1 MKIAVIGKPGV
12 VPNNLKRDIQGLGF
26 ELTDKKPDLVVS
38 YGGDGTLL
46 VTERVFP
53 GVIKLAIRK
62 SLTSQKTI
70 DISLVEALEKIK
82 NKEYEIEEFIKLEA
96 SVNGEKKLI
105 CMNDLVIRNDVPTH
119 ALRFS
124 VEIGEKKHKHLI
136 GDGVVV
142 ATPFGSTAYF
152 SSIARR
158 DFTRGIGVAFN
169 NLTKPKEH
177 LKVGEDSVI
186 SIKIER
192 RSGVLVADNNPN
204 FIRLEEGDLITIKK
218 IEEKGKMVKLL

>member
-1 MKIAVIGKPGV
+1 MKISVVGKSGMRMSGVKKDVI
-12 VPNNLKRDIQGLGF
+12 NAGF
-26 ELTDKKPDLVVS
+26 ELVDKNPQLVIS

-53 GVIKLAIRK
+53 GVPKLSIKN
-62 SLTSQKTI
+62 SLTCRKCH
-70 DISLVEALEKIK
+70 DVSLAMALEKIK
-82 NKEYEIEEFIKLEA
+82 NQEYEIEELIKLEA

-124 VEIGEKKHKHLI
+124 VEVNERKHKHLI
-136 GDGVVV
+136 GDGVVM

-152 SSIARR
+152 NSITRR
-158 DFTRGIGVAFN
+158 EFTRGIGIGFN
-169 NLTKPKEH
+169 NLTKPKNH
-177 LKVGEDSVI
+177 LQVKDDAVI

-192 RSGVLVADNNPN
+192 RTGVLVADNNPK
-204 FIRLEEGDLITIKK
+204 FVRIQAGDLITVKK
-218 IEEKGKMVKLL
+218 SVEKGKIIKLI